1 MTFLVLLGP
10 AALTPSTGVC
20 GNRHTLGVLNAMDYL
35 AEAAQRVAPV
45 ASTKLEQAAR
55 VLYDECPSVKPDWGQ
70 LGDVTKGVWRDKA
83 RLKLAGHPCWWSH
96 DPDSTATLINAVS
109 APRIW
114 GALQECMKMTKE
126 LNHEQV
132 ADVLD
137 EIGALFG
144 KLSGSFRAG
153 GGSAKS
159 GSGDGAAAKPV
170 RASKPAAGK
179 SKPAPKEEE
188 AEGEE
193 LSIDTVREKLKEL
206 VEAKGKDKMVE
217 ALESVGAGKLA
228 DVDESQYQELVDAAQ
243 AMIDEED
250 EPEEKPAKKAPAKK
264 APAKKT
270 AKAKAVTL
278 DELTAA
284 AKELIEADK
293 AAFVKLS
300 RKFGKPSEAD
310 EDTYADYLKAIQDA
324 MPEEAGEDDDLL

>member
-1 MTFLVLLGP
+1 
-10 AALTPSTGVC
+10 
-20 GNRHTLGVLNAMDYL
+20 MDYR
-35 AEAAQRVAPV
+35 AAAAQRVAPV
-45 ASTKLEQAAR
+45 AAAKLEQVAHA
-55 VLYDECPSVKPDWGQ
+55 LYDACPSVKPTWDQ
-70 LGDVTKGVWRDKA
+70 LGDVTKSVWRDSA
-83 RLKLAGHPCWWSH
+83 RLKLAGHPLWWSH
-96 DPDSTATLINAVS
+96 DPDGVSTLMNAVS

-114 GALQECMKMTKE
+114 GALQECLNME

-132 ADVLD
+132 AETLD
-137 EIGALFG
+137 EIAGLFI
-144 KLSGSFRAG
+144 KLSGSFRPARSG
-153 GGSAKS
+153 GKGGSV
-159 GSGDGAAAKPV
+159 DGAAAKPV

-188 AEGEE
+188 ASDED

-250 EPEEKPAKKAPAKK
+250 EPEEKPAAKKAPAKK
-264 APAKKT
+264 A

-300 RKFGKPSEAD
+300 KKFGKPSEAD
-310 EDTYADYLKAIQDA
+310 EDTYADYLKAIQAA
-324 MPEEAGEDDDLL
+324 MPEAEEGDDDLL

>member
-1 MTFLVLLGP
+1 
-10 AALTPSTGVC
+10 
-20 GNRHTLGVLNAMDYL
+20 MDYL
-35 AEAAQRVAPV
+35 AAAAQRAAPV
-45 ASTKLEQAAR
+45 ASAKLEQAAHA
-55 VLYDECPSVKPDWGQ
+55 LYDACPSVKPDWGQ
-70 LGDVTKGVWRDKA
+70 LGDVTKGVWKDKA
-83 RLKLAGHPCWWSH
+83 KLKLAGHPRWWSH
-96 DPDSTATLINAVS
+96 DPDDTATLINAVS

-114 GALQECMKMTKE
+114 GALQECLKMTKE

-137 EIGALFG
+137 EIGALFS

-153 GGSAKS
+153 GGSAK
-159 GSGDGAAAKPV
+159 GGDGDGETAKSV

-188 AEGEE
+188 ASDEE

-228 DVDESQYQELVDAAQ
+228 DVDESQYQELMDAAQ
-243 AMIDEED
+243 TMIDEED
-250 EPEEKPAKKAPAKK
+250 EPEEKPAAKKPAAKK
-264 APAKKT
+264 AG
-270 AKAKAVTL
+270 KAKAVTL

-300 RKFGKPSEAD
+300 KKFGKPSECD
-310 EDTYADYLKAIQDA
+310 EDQYADYLKAIQAA
-324 MPEEAGEDDDLL
+324 MPEEGGEEDDDLL